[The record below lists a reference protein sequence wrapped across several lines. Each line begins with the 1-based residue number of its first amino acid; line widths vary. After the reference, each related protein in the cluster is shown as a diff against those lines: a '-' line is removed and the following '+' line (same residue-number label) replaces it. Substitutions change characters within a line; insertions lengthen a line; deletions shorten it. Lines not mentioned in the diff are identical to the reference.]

1 MIFNSPT
8 LARIKGIDVR
18 MHWSLPVLMILQL
31 WGTDNLTDAFHI
43 ALLFAGLLLGV
54 TLHELGHCVVA
65 RRKGLEVRD
74 ILLTPIGGIAFVAGP
89 VHSPRDEMQIAIAG
103 PLVSFALAIP
113 GALLFAGSLFVGF
126 PEAALLPLIVLLIP
140 NLSLGVFNLLPAFPM
155 DGGRVLR
162 AVLTEKRGA
171 VEATRIAAKIG
182 QGLATLLFLAGLFT
196 LTFSLIFIGLFVLF
210 IASRELAMVR
220 LREWTGADD
229 GALRGD
235 ETVVGPP
242 PYASAAP
249 ARTWGRDFTEV
260 LRILARDLFTGSD
273 PHTT

>member
-8 LARIKGIDVR
+8 LARIKDIDVR
-18 MHWSLPVLMILQL
+18 MHWSLPVLMLLQL
-31 WGTDNLTDAFHI
+31 WNTDGLTEAFQV

-103 PLVSFALAIP
+103 PLVSFALALP
-113 GALLFAGSLFVGF
+113 GALLFAGLLFVGF
-126 PEAALLPLIVLLIP
+126 PEAATLPLIALLIP

-196 LTFSLIFIGLFVLF
+196 LTFSLIFIGLF
-210 IASRELAMVR
+210 
-220 LREWTGADD
+220 
-229 GALRGD
+229 
-235 ETVVGPP
+235 
-242 PYASAAP
+242 
-249 ARTWGRDFTEV
+249 
-260 LRILARDLFTGSD
+260 
-273 PHTT
+273 